1 MRGCKYLCRVWGGLG
16 EPWVGCG
23 LSSRRA
29 LGDLGSR
36 GIWCTWGRFVG
47 VLWLW
52 DRACVSLM
60 WEKLEA
66 GFVLWPRSRFLR
78 IVWACTQDLGL
89 FMV

>member
-1 MRGCKYLCRVWGGLG
+1 MHLGQVCGG
-16 EPWVGCG
+16 
-23 LSSRRA
+23 
-29 LGDLGSR
+29 
-36 GIWCTWGRFVG
+36 
-47 VLWLW
+47 LWLW

-66 GFVLWPRSRFLR
+66 GFVLWPGSRFLR